1 MQQTIRIAL
10 DKGHELTP
18 EIVER
23 LGRPAPSEFRDLRLG
38 VIWIAVA
45 VGLASF
51 GTRRFRNLMC
61 RVYSSALPRYPHRS
75 ESDFLLIYKF
85 TRKAL
90 SAQGRSSIVSEDHH
104 LVTLVVSGQDTA
116 AFGELVRR
124 HQSQVRNFL
133 RKLAGERSLAD
144 DLAQDCFLHA
154 WDKLHTYSGSGS
166 FIGWLLKGGI
176 HDVLAIEAQ
185 IETLQ
190 RDTRIRWSC
199 RRSGVETCHADRLD
213 EVMDLER
220 LLAVLSE
227 EERSVMVMSYACG
240 LSHKEISDATDMP
253 VGTVKSIIFRGKEKI
268 RNRFDI
274 KDHQHG

>member
-1 MQQTIRIAL
+1 M
-10 DKGHELTP
+10 
-18 EIVER
+18 
-23 LGRPAPSEFRDLRLG
+23 
-38 VIWIAVA
+38 
-45 VGLASF
+45 
-51 GTRRFRNLMC
+51 
-61 RVYSSALPRYPHRS
+61 
-75 ESDFLLIYKF
+75 
-85 TRKAL
+85 
-90 SAQGRSSIVSEDHH
+90 SEDHH

-166 FIGWLLKGGI
+166 FIGWLLK
-176 HDVLAIEAQ
+176 VAY
-185 IETLQ
+185 TTFLQ
-190 RDTRIRWSC
+190 SKRKSKRYGEILESA
-199 RRSGVETCHADRLD
+199 GHVADQESKHVTQPVD

-220 LLAVLSE
+220 FLAVLNE
-227 EERSVMVMSYACG
+227 EERSVIVMSYACG
-240 LSHKEISDATDMP
+240 LSHREISDATDMP